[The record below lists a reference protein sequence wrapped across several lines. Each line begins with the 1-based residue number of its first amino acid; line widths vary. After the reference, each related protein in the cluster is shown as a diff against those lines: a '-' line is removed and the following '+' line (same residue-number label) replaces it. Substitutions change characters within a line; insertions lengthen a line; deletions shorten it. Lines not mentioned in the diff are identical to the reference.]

1 MKAVVELRKRLGITQ
16 QELADFLQMERSTLS
31 LIELSR
37 REFSAEALAKL
48 GRLQLADIKSQ
59 SKAMSSDAQ
68 SAVKGHWNGYLPM
81 ETASEQYAQEFN
93 ESLIQRIEECM
104 QTAER
109 LLSKIL
115 WLEERIQIATH
126 KQQVLQ
132 YLKEQPPTDA
142 EVAANEARWV
152 AVQEEEV
159 NRCLAPKQRAEV
171 VILRL
176 RAAALQLEAQQLER
190 AMTVVA

>member
-59 SKAMSSDAQ
+59 SKAMSRDAQ
-68 SAVKGHWNGYLPM
+68 SAVKGQWNGHLPM

>member
-37 REFSAEALAKL
+37 REFSAEVLAKL

-132 YLKEQPPTDA
+132 YLKEQPPADA

-159 NRCLAPKQRAEV
+159 NRCLAPKQRAEI

>member
-68 SAVKGHWNGYLPM
+68 SAVKGHWNGHLSM

-115 WLEERIQIATH
+115 WLEERIQIAMH

>member
-37 REFSAEALAKL
+37 REFSADALAKL

-59 SKAMSSDAQ
+59 SKAMSSDAP
-68 SAVKGHWNGYLPM
+68 SSVKGHWNDQVPM
-81 ETASEQYAQEFN
+81 EVMSEQYVQEFN
-93 ESLIQRIEECM
+93 ESLNQRIEECM

-109 LLSKIL
+109 LLEKIL

-126 KQQVLQ
+126 KREVLE
-132 YLKEQPPTDA
+132 YLKEQPPMDA
-142 EVAANEARWV
+142 EIAANESRWI

-159 NRCLAPKQRAEV
+159 NRYLAPKQRAEV
-171 VILRL
+171 VVLRL
-176 RAAALQLEAQQLER
+176 RATALQLEAQQLER
-190 AMTVVA
+190 AMMVLV